1 MNTSNVLFIFLPLLS
16 ICFYLFFYSQ
26 LASAIK
32 ILEMTVFVSVWLV
45 AWDSEMEGKIEKD
58 DHEQVLD

>member
-1 MNTSNVLFIFLPLLS
+1 M
-16 ICFYLFFYSQ
+16 CFYSQ

-45 AWDSEMEGKIEKD
+45 AWGFEMEGKVEKD
-58 DHEQVLD
+58 DHKQVSAYKV